1 VEILITGNL
10 GAAGGALARRL
21 LNNGH
26 TVIAAAS
33 GESLPGIKHSRFSQY
48 DVSRDSSIF
57 TEVFRSHTFEHV
69 LFLTANENR
78 HIQSTPASASM
89 RFNDL
94 DIVLE
99 HCAQYAVQRFTF
111 LSSLDV
117 YGESQDM
124 CEKDQPQPET
134 RYGQLI
140 LNGEQLCGLYAKK
153 YDMDVSILRVPFLY
167 GPEMEHTFL
176 GSIITA
182 AKSKN
187 KIIINAN
194 PLDKCGFLHID
205 DLYSIVDTLIEEDA
219 DIGIRV
225 FNLALDEINYS
236 FLTQHLNIHI
246 PKTEFLFSDT
256 EEKNVISRKI
266 KSGAA
271 EKLFAWEA
279 EHDLIDDL
287 PDLIA
292 EAEEKAIEKES
303 LLDRLGAFARAYQP
317 VLAWVEVLLGA
328 LLMHML
334 TVWSNTIIEFKII
347 DFRLLYVVIIGATH
361 GLLYG
366 VAAALLAA
374 ASAAVSWNLVGL
386 DWALL
391 IYNVENWIPF
401 ALYFLAGAVTGY
413 VHDKQENEIIFERK
427 QTQLIHDKY
436 EFLYSLYNE
445 ITTIKD
451 RLREQLVGYRDSFG
465 RFFRITNELNELK
478 EDAIFL
484 KALEIIEDLM
494 KNDQIAIYSIEQTQV
509 YGRLVVKSKT
519 MNRPIP
525 KSLKLSDFSA
535 ALDVVYEGN
544 VFQNK
549 NLLPNFPSYIA
560 PIMNVGK
567 LIGIVVI
574 WEATF
579 EQLSMYYLNLF
590 KVITG
595 LVESSL
601 VRAATFQ
608 NAQTDMLFLNST
620 QIMKPAPFKLSLE
633 TRKKMRRSKIADF
646 QILQVEKGRF
656 SWKGLYD
663 RLRKGIRTEDL
674 VGVLSEEDP
683 HCYVIL
689 TNAGVE
695 NLPIIQERLD
705 GFNLSTTVV
714 EDLGTD

>member
-1 VEILITGNL
+1 MEILITGNL
-10 GAAGGALARRL
+10 KSSGRALSSRL

-26 TVIAAAS
+26 SVIAAAPA
-33 GESLPGIKHSRFSQY
+33 ESLPGIKRARYSEY
-48 DVSRDSSIF
+48 DVSGDVTVYPEI
-57 TEVFRSHTFEHV
+57 FRSHDFELV
-69 LFLTANENR
+69 IFLTSNENR
-78 HIQSTPASASM
+78 HIQSTQAANNLRKS
-89 RFNDL
+89 NL

-99 HCAQYAVQRFTF
+99 LCAQHKVARLLY
-111 LSSLDV
+111 LSTLDV
-117 YGESQDM
+117 YAESQDAL
-124 CEKDQPQPET
+124 EKDQPEPDT
-134 RYGQLI
+134 PHGQLV
-140 LNGEQLCGLYAKK
+140 LNGENLCGLYTRNH
-153 YDMDVSILRVPFLY
+153 DMDVSIIRMPFLY
-167 GPEMEHTFL
+167 GPGMDGTFL
-176 GSIITA
+176 GSIISS
-182 AKSKN
+182 AKTNK

-194 PLDKCGFLHID
+194 PLDRCSFLHID
-205 DLYSIVDTLIEEDA
+205 DLYTVLDAIIED
-219 DIGIRV
+219 DPDVGMRI
-225 FNLALDEINYS
+225 FNLSTDEINYS
-236 FLTQHLNIHI
+236 FLAQQLNIHLT
-246 PKTEFLFSDT
+246 KTEFLFSNTD
-256 EEKNVISRKI
+256 EKEPVSRKVA
-266 KSGAA
+266 SDAA
-271 EKLFAWEA
+271 RKLFAWEPEHA
-279 EHDLIDDL
+279 LIHDL
-287 PDLIA
+287 PELITM
-292 EAEEKAIEKES
+292 AEEKAVQKKP
-303 LLDRLGAFARAYQP
+303 LLDRLAEAARSYQP
-317 VLAWVEVLLGA
+317 VLAWIEALAGA
-328 LLMHML
+328 ALMHML
-334 TVWSNTIIEFKII
+334 TIWTNTIIEFKTI
-347 DFRLLYVVIIGATH
+347 DFRLLYVVIIGSTH
-361 GLLYG
+361 GLLFG

-374 ASAAVSWNLVGL
+374 ASAAVSWNSVGL

-413 VHDKQENEIIFERK
+413 VHDKQENEIVFERK
-427 QTQLIHDKY
+427 QTELIHEKY

-484 KALEIIEDLM
+484 KALETIEELM

-525 KSLKLSDFSA
+525 KSLKLSDFAA
-535 ALDVVYEGN
+535 ALDVVNEGN

-560 PIMNVGK
+560 PIMNAGK

-579 EQLSMYYLNLF
+579 EQLNMYYLNLF

-608 NAQTDMLFLNST
+608 NAQTDKLFLTST
-620 QIMKPAPFKLSLE
+620 QIMKPGPFKLSLE

-663 RLRKGIRTEDL
+663 RLRKGVRTEDL
-674 VGVLSEEDP
+674 VGIFNEEDA
-683 HCYVIL
+683 HCYIIL

-695 NLPIIQERLD
+695 NLPIIQERLS
-705 GFNLSTTVV
+705 GLNLNTTVV
-714 EDLGTD
+714 EDLETD